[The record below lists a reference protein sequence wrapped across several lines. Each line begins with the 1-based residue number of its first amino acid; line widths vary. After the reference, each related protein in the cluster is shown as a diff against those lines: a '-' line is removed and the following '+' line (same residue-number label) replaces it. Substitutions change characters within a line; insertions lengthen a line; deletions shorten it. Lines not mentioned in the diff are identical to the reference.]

1 MNDRRNC
8 KYKTFL
14 LGLSFTIGLFLLLI
28 SPCFLTEG
36 MFMDGL
42 IYSTFSRNLFNKVG
56 SATFWTPYFSET
68 FLTNFHGHP
77 PLAFGLQSI
86 CYYFGDSFY
95 VDKIYSVLT
104 FVIAGVVMIM
114 IWKILTNNIN
124 LSWVPLAFWV
134 TIPLVFWG
142 ATNNMLE
149 NTMQVFTIL
158 CLYFCIKG
166 YKNKQYYFLLIA
178 GLMLFLAFLTKGFT
192 GLYLLSFPFFHWVFF
207 RDSNIKTMFAN
218 TVIML
223 IGLIG
228 PLIILFIC
236 NETAFSYI
244 LEYCNVQVVR
254 SVNHV
259 QTVDSRFYIVWR
271 FIEEI
276 MIPVITIGIILLAAK
291 NGRVK
296 LRDNVYLKWIYL
308 LSAITLSGIL
318 PIMISLK
325 QSGFYILTV
334 FPICSIV
341 LGLIVLPTVEKMQ
354 IKSRTK
360 NLFAYFSIFFLCIGI
375 ASNIYFCGQIGR
387 DKTLLKDIH
396 TILPY
401 LQDGEVVSISDD
413 LYHNYALHGY
423 LARTKNISLDAK
435 TTKQNNF
442 IIAGSRIDDSTYK
455 IVTDSTQEIF
465 LYSVRH

>member
-244 LEYCNVQVVR
+244 LE
-254 SVNHV
+254 
-259 QTVDSRFYIVWR
+259 
-271 FIEEI
+271 
-276 MIPVITIGIILLAAK
+276 
-291 NGRVK
+291 
-296 LRDNVYLKWIYL
+296 
-308 LSAITLSGIL
+308 
-318 PIMISLK
+318 
-325 QSGFYILTV
+325 
-334 FPICSIV
+334 
-341 LGLIVLPTVEKMQ
+341 
-354 IKSRTK
+354 
-360 NLFAYFSIFFLCIGI
+360 
-375 ASNIYFCGQIGR
+375 
-387 DKTLLKDIH
+387 
-396 TILPY
+396 
-401 LQDGEVVSISDD
+401 
-413 LYHNYALHGY
+413 GY
-423 LARTKNISLDAK
+423 V
-435 TTKQNNF
+435 TTN
-442 IIAGSRIDDSTYK
+442 S
-455 IVTDSTQEIF
+455 
-465 LYSVRH
+465 